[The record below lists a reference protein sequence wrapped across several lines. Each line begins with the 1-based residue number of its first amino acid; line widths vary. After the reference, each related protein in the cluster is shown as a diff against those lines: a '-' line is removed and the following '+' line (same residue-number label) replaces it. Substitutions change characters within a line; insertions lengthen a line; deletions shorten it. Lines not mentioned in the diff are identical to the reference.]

1 MMNFAY
7 PYLWLLVLLP
17 PIIYY
22 LLPVIKGVHGDA
34 LRIPF
39 LKDLLNIKNK
49 SGSIWV
55 DINNSKLNLSKIL
68 LIIIYIFLVAAVAR
82 PRWVGEPIRI
92 KNEGRDIILVLD
104 ISTSML
110 ETDFTYPGELIF
122 EAGSTVTEVL
132 DKII

>member
-68 LIIIYIFLVAAVAR
+68 LIIIYIFVYRYLNSHKFGVLLGNFYKR
-82 PRWVGEPIRI
+82 FNNGDKTQIPFLTKTIR
-92 KNEGRDIILVLD
+92 KEERLL
-104 ISTSML
+104 SYSYKSCL
-110 ETDFTYPGELIF
+110 
-122 EAGSTVTEVL
+122 SW
-132 DKII
+132 